1 MRTIKEYHQGERFAY
16 GKKNCMVLEHMDDG
30 TLCMVLDSVNCKFG
44 KNNNYEESKLKED
57 LNGSYLDNWL
67 NNGAC
72 FTDFVEMEVDLT
84 ADDGLDDYGKC
95 RCFLAPRTC
104 EQHRKYRK
112 LIPNPNGLEWTVTAY
127 STESNGF
134 FGIACLVTG
143 LGALNY
149 DGNVYGA
156 YGVRPLFKLNPDAVI
171 VPDTMTVNIPIK
183 TSEPKRSFKA
193 ESCEHEF
200 EDLYYCSDD
209 DYGAKTKRVWIWCG
223 NGYKTKRLVC
233 CKKCGQVFVKEFEE
247 EGK

>member
-1 MRTIKEYHQGERFAY
+1 
-16 GKKNCMVLEHMDDG
+16 
-30 TLCMVLDSVNCKFG
+30 
-44 KNNNYEESKLKED
+44 
-57 LNGSYLDNWL
+57 
-67 NNGAC
+67 
-72 FTDFVEMEVDLT
+72 MEVDLT

-112 LIPNPNGLEWTVTAY
+112 LIPNPDGLEWTVTAY

-134 FGIACLVTG
+134 FGIACLVTA
-143 LGALNY
+143 LGALEYNNY
-149 DGNVYGA
+149 GDVYCA
-156 YGVRPLFKLNPDAVI
+156 NGVRPLFKLNPDAII
-171 VPDTMTVNIPIK
+171 VLDTITVNIPIK

-209 DYGAKTKRVWIWCG
+209 DYGAKTKRVWVWRG
-223 NGYKTKRLVC
+223 NSYKTKRLVC